1 MENVTDYKK
10 TWFDFI
16 DYKPHKG
23 QKLLHYP
30 PGGEY
35 DYKKN
40 PDGVRFT
47 VACMGRRWGKSHSC
61 AKEIEVALTQP
72 GKVVWNVAPNYNTS
86 EKIFRLVYED
96 MVIKKKFKPSMYSA
110 RDQILKFEWAEGVS
124 EFRGKSAEHPTGL
137 IGEGCDLIVI
147 DEASKIP
154 KFQRIWEMYLRPTLS
169 DKKGRAIFISTPDGF
184 NYFYELY
191 NQGKKNKNWFSL
203 NSPST
208 DNEYAFPLGVNDP
221 DIIEAKNTLNK
232 DIYKQE
238 YGAKFTAL
246 SGAVYGDFERDNNV
260 GDYKVN
266 RELPVFLG
274 IDFGFREPA
283 CLFAQIKNIDNL
295 LHVYIVDELVHIKN
309 ISDRDFFSLIIEKGY
324 RLGRCFGDPAGY
336 QMQSSVGMGSAHIF
350 RQMIGKP
357 IMTMKDKTSRSIAS
371 GINHVRN
378 FILSDNNISR
388 LHIDKKCEG
397 LIEDIESYRYPDDE
411 GKSLKELPL
420 KDGIHDH
427 SMDAL
432 RYLLI
437 NLDPIKQRKLTR
449 NN

>member
-1 MENVTDYKK
+1 
-10 TWFDFI
+10 
-16 DYKPHKG
+16 
-23 QKLLHYP
+23 
-30 PGGEY
+30 
-35 DYKKN
+35 
-40 PDGVRFT
+40 
-47 VACMGRRWGKSHSC
+47 
-61 AKEIEVALTQP
+61 
-72 GKVVWNVAPNYNTS
+72 
-86 EKIFRLVYED
+86 
-96 MVIKKKFKPSMYSA
+96 
-110 RDQILKFEWAEGVS
+110 
-124 EFRGKSAEHPTGL
+124 
-137 IGEGCDLIVI
+137 
-147 DEASKIP
+147 
-154 KFQRIWEMYLRPTLS
+154 MYLRPTLS

-184 NYFYELY
+184 NYFYDLY
-191 NQGKKNKNWFSL
+191 NQGKKNKNWYSL

-266 RELPVFLG
+266 RELPVYLG

-295 LHVYIVDELVHIKN
+295 LHVYIIDELVHIKN

-350 RQMIGKP
+350 RKMIGKP